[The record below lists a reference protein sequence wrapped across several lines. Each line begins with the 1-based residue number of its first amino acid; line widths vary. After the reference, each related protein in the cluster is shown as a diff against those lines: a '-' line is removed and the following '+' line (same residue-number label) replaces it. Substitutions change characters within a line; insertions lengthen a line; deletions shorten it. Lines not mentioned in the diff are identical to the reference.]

1 MLEKNNSYLEVANLS
16 KSFGTFE
23 AIKNIS
29 ISIEEGEF
37 VCFLGPSGC
46 GKTTLLRC
54 IAGLEIQSTGSVFQ
68 KNKDISSLPPS
79 NRDFGIVFQSYALFP
94 NLSVFSNI
102 SYGLIN
108 NKWKKA
114 DVKNRVE
121 ELLNLVNL
129 TEHSSKYPSQLSG
142 GEQQRVALARAL
154 ATSPGLLLLDEPL
167 SALDLKVR
175 IFLRKQIRDLQR
187 KLGVT
192 TIMVTHDQE
201 EAQTMADRIFVM
213 KDGEIIQS
221 GTPSEIYTKANSP
234 FIAAF
239 IGSMNFIPAVISN
252 SKKVRCKS
260 VEFNCDTSNFK
271 ENESVQ
277 LAIRPEDIQFKQ
289 ENPDDNIL
297 SAKIKEI
304 DFLGSYQRVYLE
316 SKNLTDDLII
326 VDVPSSN
333 ARKINL
339 AINTEMNLYF
349 SKYSVGLCGHWA
361 PPKIIKQFGCLFF
374 ISLATCRLKYSF
386 HIEIEKA
393 AMLGGVLYCFK
404 IFKGLSTEKING
416 INLYFF
422 DKIG

>member
-68 KNKDISSLPPS
+68 KNKDISNLPPS

-129 TEHSSKYPSQLSG
+129 IEHSSKYPSQLSG

-192 TIMVTHDQE
+192 TIMVSHDQE

-221 GTPSEIYTKANSP
+221 GTPNEIYTKANSP
-234 FIAAF
+234 FIASF

-252 SKKVRCKS
+252 SKKVKC
-260 VEFNCDTSNFK
+260 
-271 ENESVQ
+271 
-277 LAIRPEDIQFKQ
+277 KQ
-289 ENPDDNIL
+289 ENSDDNIL

-304 DFLGSYQRVYLE
+304 DFLGSYQRVYFE
-316 SKNLTDDLII
+316 SKSLTDDLII

-333 ARKINL
+333 ARKIKL
-339 AINTEMNLYF
+339 AVNTEMNLFF
-349 SKYSVGLCGHWA
+349 SKEDARIYSV
-361 PPKIIKQFGCLFF
+361 
-374 ISLATCRLKYSF
+374 
-386 HIEIEKA
+386 
-393 AMLGGVLYCFK
+393 
-404 IFKGLSTEKING
+404 
-416 INLYFF
+416 
-422 DKIG
+422 

>member
-16 KSFGTFE
+16 KSFGIFE

-68 KNKDISSLPPS
+68 KNKDISNLPPS

-114 DVKNRVE
+114 DVKNRVD

-129 TEHSSKYPSQLSG
+129 IEHSSKYPSQLSG

-234 FIAAF
+234 FIASF

-260 VEFNCDTSNFK
+260 VEFNWFLYVFK
-271 ENESVQ
+271 V
-277 LAIRPEDIQFKQ
+277 A
-289 ENPDDNIL
+289 
-297 SAKIKEI
+297 
-304 DFLGSYQRVYLE
+304 
-316 SKNLTDDLII
+316 
-326 VDVPSSN
+326 
-333 ARKINL
+333 
-339 AINTEMNLYF
+339 
-349 SKYSVGLCGHWA
+349 
-361 PPKIIKQFGCLFF
+361 
-374 ISLATCRLKYSF
+374 
-386 HIEIEKA
+386 
-393 AMLGGVLYCFK
+393 
-404 IFKGLSTEKING
+404 
-416 INLYFF
+416 
-422 DKIG
+422 